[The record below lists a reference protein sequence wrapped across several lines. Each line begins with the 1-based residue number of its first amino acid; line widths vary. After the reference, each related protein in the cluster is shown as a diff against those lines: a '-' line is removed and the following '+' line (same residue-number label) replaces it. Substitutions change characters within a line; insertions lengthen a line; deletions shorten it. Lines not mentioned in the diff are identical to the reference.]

1 MAKKS
6 NKPLDNDQVIDPIQ
20 EESDIPADAA
30 GVEKQC
36 IYCHGVF
43 FTENDNLHGCKLEQE
58 MTELREKTDTAV
70 SLLNIAIEEF
80 MRSLYEGVV
89 APLDPEHSIISVK
102 RFEVALRNVQKKL
115 IEAQA

>member
-58 MTELREKTDTAV
+58 MTELREKTD
-70 SLLNIAIEEF
+70 
-80 MRSLYEGVV
+80 M